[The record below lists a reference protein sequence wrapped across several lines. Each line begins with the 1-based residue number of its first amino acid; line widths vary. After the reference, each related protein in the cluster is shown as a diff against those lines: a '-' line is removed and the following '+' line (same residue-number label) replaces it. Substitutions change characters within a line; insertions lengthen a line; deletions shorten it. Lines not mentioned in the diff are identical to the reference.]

1 MTTAPSASPVAAGAP
16 ADTTAAHYRAPEAVR
31 SPTRPSGKWDVY
43 SFGVLLLELV
53 AGRALTSLELC
64 QCAAEEQA
72 LRVVDPALRGEM
84 VGREEAV
91 ASCLRLGAACCAM
104 APSKMSSIRDVLQAT
119 ERMPDL
125 AAAVAAS
132 CTSSSAS
139 TTAHHHQ

>member
-1 MTTAPSASPVAAGAP
+1 M
-16 ADTTAAHYRAPEAVR
+16 R
-31 SPTRPSGKWDVY
+31 SPKASGK
-43 SFGVLLLELV
+43 FGVLLLDLV
-53 AGRALTSLELC
+53 AGRTLTSLELC
-64 QCAAEEQA
+64 QCAAEEKAQA
-72 LRVVDPALRGEM
+72 LQVME
-84 VGREEAV
+84 GREEAV

-104 APSKMSSIRDVLQAT
+104 APSKMSSIRDALQAT

>member
-1 MTTAPSASPVAAGAP
+1 MGVRCSGRRRSKCSPLSAARPDRCFFCICP
-16 ADTTAAHYRAPEAVR
+16 DVR
-31 SPTRPSGKWDVY
+31 SPKASGKWVVY
-43 SFGVLLLELV
+43 SFGVLLLDLV

-64 QCAAEEQA
+64 QCAAEEKAQA
-72 LRVVDPALRGEM
+72 LQVME
-84 VGREEAV
+84 GREEAV

-104 APSKMSSIRDVLQAT
+104 APSKMSSIRDALQAT

-132 CTSSSAS
+132 CSSSSAS